1 MNQTATPNRIRLRD
15 LTDTAKPFGNLQG
28 KAVFRRVCEI
38 VDQYSQPTIFE
49 VSFDGIEAT
58 DASFA
63 RESVVSAAK
72 FYHDQHSFFL
82 SNITDRD
89 LIDNWKY
96 AAQAK
101 KQPLMIWHSP
111 SEFEVIGPEMTP
123 SANELLT
130 YVAQHGKV
138 GTSQVASDL
147 DISVPNAST
156 RLKRLVTE
164 GYLVRREDA
173 ADSGGVEFMYMPIK
187 KSA

>member
-1 MNQTATPNRIRLRD
+1 M
-15 LTDTAKPFGNLQG
+15 PFGNVQG

-38 VDQYSQPTIFE
+38 VDQHSQPTVFE

-72 FYHDQHSFFL
+72 FYHDQHNFFL
-82 SNITDRD
+82 SDIADRD

-101 KQPLMIWHSP
+101 KQPLMIWHSI
-111 SEFEVIGPEMTP
+111 SKFEVIGPEMTP
-123 SANELLT
+123 SASELLT

-138 GTSQVASDL
+138 GTSQVAGDL
-147 DISVPNAST
+147 GISVPNAST

-173 ADSGGVEFMYMPIK
+173 ADSGGVEFIYMPIK

>member
-1 MNQTATPNRIRLRD
+1 M
-15 LTDTAKPFGNLQG
+15 PFGNVQG
-28 KAVFRRVCEI
+28 RAVFLRVCEI
-38 VDQYSQPTIFE
+38 VEKQSRPAIFE

-72 FYHDQHSFFL
+72 FYHDQHNFFL
-82 SNITDRD
+82 TNIADRD

-101 KQPLMIWHSP
+101 KQPLMIWHTDT
-111 SEFEVIGPEMTP
+111 EFEVIGPDMTP
-123 SANELLT
+123 SASELLT
-130 YVAQHGKV
+130 YVLQHGKV
-138 GTSQVASDL
+138 GTSKVAGDL
-147 DISVPNAST
+147 GISVPNAST

-173 ADSGGVEFMYMPIK
+173 ADSGGVEYIYMPIRQ
-187 KSA
+187 SA